1 MRFRLLNIPNTKGAR
16 KNRLVRKIGK
26 RLDRENPQRKW
37 GKILSAL
44 FGIGI
49 IFIGAVMDG
58 GRASEFVAAAL
69 PFVLF
74 AIEYLRLNGRAPRPK
89 WREIML
95 ISGCGALIFAF
106 FPFAMWMD
114 KESGARIEPFIY
126 LYGCL
131 SLLMLCL
138 FGFAVW
144 RYRNIRRETAE
155 EIDLMR
161 QRAIRRK
168 KLSQL

>member
-1 MRFRLLNIPNTKGAR
+1 MRLKLLNYKSTR
-16 KNRLVRKIGK
+16 TNRLVRKIGK
-26 RLDRENPQRKW
+26 RMDRENPQRKW
-37 GKILSAL
+37 GKIISTT
-44 FGIGI
+44 FGIGLI
-49 IFIGAVMDG
+49 LAGAMLES
-58 GRASEFVAAAL
+58 GRATELVAIAL
-69 PFVLF
+69 PIILL
-74 AIEYLRLNGRAPRPK
+74 AIECLRLKERAPRPK

-95 ISGCGALIFAF
+95 VSGLGAVIFAF

-126 LYGCL
+126 LYGGL

>member
-1 MRFRLLNIPNTKGAR
+1 MRLKLLNYKSTR
-16 KNRLVRKIGK
+16 TNRLVRKIGK
-26 RLDRENPQRKW
+26 RMDRENPQRKW
-37 GKILSAL
+37 GKIISTT
-44 FGIGI
+44 FGIGL
-49 IFIGAVMDG
+49 FLAGAMLES
-58 GRASEFVAAAL
+58 GRAAELVAIAL
-69 PFVLF
+69 PIILL
-74 AIEYLRLNGRAPRPK
+74 AIEYLRLKNRAPRPK

-95 ISGCGALIFAF
+95 VSGLGAVIFAF

-126 LYGCL
+126 LYGGL